1 MKTFKAICAAWV
13 IALSLT
19 IPAYA
24 EDPSNPG
31 DAHQPGGVNPTG
43 GPGTPP
49 RVPGTPGANGETTP
63 MGGDG
68 FPTLADILLALVRIL

>member
-1 MKTFKAICAAWV
+1 MKAFKAICAAGV
-13 IALSLT
+13 LALSLT

-43 GPGTPP
+43 GPPTGL
-49 RVPGTPGANGETTP
+49 PGTPGPNGGTTP
-63 MGGDG
+63 EGGNG
-68 FPTLADILLALVRIL
+68 PSLEDIVLALLRIL